1 MRHVFISYAR
11 KDGLAFAEKLD
22 STLPHHGF
30 STWRDKRE
38 IDPTQDFTAE
48 IEKAIEASS
57 YIVACI
63 TPDVRR
69 ENSFVR
75 REIAYAQVMNKPILV
90 ARFHDVTPP
99 IAVVNHT
106 WIDFF
111 KGWEIGYRQLCELLG
126 IPSEHFQAPAPSE
139 ATDPHKPYLEMLY
152 RQIVRYLDKTVF
164 SILPGQATSTPLI
177 SLHADTTPDAV
188 SAPETTDVEALPMAF
203 FDMAGIDEPAQ
214 PNFASLHDAFNA
226 YNGRLL
232 LLGDPGSGKTTTLM
246 AFARDAVVRRLDDIT
261 APLPILAP
269 IAAWDAD
276 AETPLVEWLGGLIP
290 ALQSDLSHILDPGR
304 ALLLLDGLDE
314 LGEQR
319 EAADDRGGTDQT
331 DPRLRFSAILPSNN
345 QIIVTCRVQEYGT
358 LSEKLALDGAITL
371 KSLSDVQMQT
381 YLSDLPALWGA
392 LQRDAQLREVAR
404 TPLLLSLFTYAF
416 AGLDLQAEDLH
427 TLEPG
432 DLRDRIFETYVSRRY
447 EHERR
452 KPNAQIPYSLED
464 LFDILGKLAAQDVVG
479 FFFGAPE
486 NILIM
491 RDFDRVVDA
500 HKIAEFIEFAIR
512 LNLLISI
519 DAQMFRFAHLMLRDY
534 FAFRYGSIRGNI
546 GRYQFAYL
554 ALGRLG
560 GSRAVDLLIEFLG
573 DDSLSVYARGEAA
586 TALGWLRD
594 KRATPHLIAMI
605 GDEAVEIRQKV
616 TRALARIADP
626 AAIDSLIAALKDVNP
641 VVRGNA
647 VRALGSIGDMR
658 AVPALEAALND
669 KTVTTFSLERGE
681 LRVSDLAAEALAR
694 IND

>member
-11 KDGLAFAEKLD
+11 KDGLPFAEKLD
-22 STLPHHGF
+22 STLPHEGF
-30 STWRDKRE
+30 MTWRDKRE

-111 KGWEIGYRQLCELLG
+111 KGWETGYQQLCELLG

-139 ATDPHKPYLEMLY
+139 TPDPHKPYLEMLY

-164 SILPGQATSTPLI
+164 SILPGQASTPLI
-177 SLHADTTPDAV
+177 SLDAQNTPDAV
-188 SAPETTDVEALPMAF
+188 AATSDVEALPMAF
-203 FDMAGIDEPAQ
+203 FDMAGINEPTQ
-214 PNFASLHDAFNA
+214 PNYGSLHDAFSA
-226 YNGRLL
+226 HKGRLL

-261 APLPILAP
+261 ALLPTLAP
-269 IAAWDAD
+269 IAAWDAN
-276 AETPLVEWLGGLIP
+276 AETPLAEWLGDLIP
-290 ALQSDLSHILDPGR
+290 ALQSDLPHLLETGR
-304 ALLLLDGLDE
+304 TLLLLDGLDE

-319 EAADDRGGTDQT
+319 EAADDRGGTGQT
-331 DPRLRFSAILPSNN
+331 DPRLRFSAILPANN

-358 LSEKLALDGAITL
+358 LGEKLALNGAITL
-371 KSLSDVQMQT
+371 KALNDGQMQT
-381 YLSDLPALWGA
+381 YLSDLPVLWSA

-416 AGLDLQAEDLH
+416 AGLDLQAEALH
-427 TLEPG
+427 TLEQG
-432 DLRDRIFETYVSRRY
+432 ALRDKIFETYVSRRY

-452 KPNAQIPYSLED
+452 KPNAQMPYSLTD
-464 LFDILGKLAAQDVVG
+464 LLDILGKLAAQDVVG

-486 NILIM
+486 NILVM

-500 HKIAEFIEFAIR
+500 HKIAEFVEFAIR

-534 FAFRYGSIRGNI
+534 FAFRYGSVGGNI
-546 GRYQFAYL
+546 GRYQFSYL

-560 GSRAVDLLIEFLG
+560 DLRALDLLIGFLN
-573 DDSLSVYARGEAA
+573 DDSLSVYARSEAA

-605 GDEAVEIRQKV
+605 GSEAVEVRQKV

-626 AAIDSLIAALKDVNP
+626 AAIEPLIAALKDVNP

-647 VRALGSIGDMR
+647 VRALGSIGDTR
-658 AVPALEAALND
+658 AIPALEAALND

-681 LRVSDLAAEALAR
+681 LRVSDLATEALASIKR
-694 IND
+694 LG

>member
-11 KDGLAFAEKLD
+11 KDGLRFAEKLD
-22 STLPHHGF
+22 STLPQQGF
-30 STWRDKRE
+30 TTWRDKRE

-48 IEKAIEASS
+48 IEKAIESS
-57 YIVACI
+57 TYIVACI

-90 ARFHDVTPP
+90 ARFQDVTPP
-99 IAVVNHT
+99 IAIVNHT

-111 KGWEIGYRQLCELLG
+111 KGWEAGYRQLCALLG
-126 IPSEHFQAPAPSE
+126 IPADNFEAPAPSE
-139 ATDPHKPYLEMLY
+139 AADPHKPYLEMLY
-152 RQIVRYLDKTVF
+152 RQVVRYLDKTVF
-164 SILPGQATSTPLI
+164 SVLPGQISTPLI
-177 SLHADTTPDAV
+177 SLRAYTTSDAV
-188 SAPETTDVEALPMAF
+188 AASETNDVEALPMAF
-203 FDMAGIDEPAQ
+203 FDMAGINETQQ
-214 PNFASLHDAFNA
+214 PNFVSLHDAYKA

-246 AFARDAVVRRLDDIT
+246 AFARDAVARRLDDLT
-261 APLPILAP
+261 QPLPILAP

-276 AETPLVEWLGGLIP
+276 TETPLTEWLGDLIP
-290 ALQSDLSHILDPGR
+290 ALQADISNILNEGH
-304 ALLLLDGLDE
+304 ALLLFDGLDE

-319 EAADDRGGTDQT
+319 EASDDRGNTQQT
-331 DPRLRFSAILPSNN
+331 DPRLRFSAILPANN
-345 QIIVTCRVQEYGT
+345 QIIVTCRAQEYTT
-358 LSEKLALDGAITL
+358 LAEKLALNGAITL
-371 KSLSDVQMQT
+371 KPLDDGQMQT
-381 YLSDLPALWGA
+381 YLSDLPALWTA
-392 LQRDAQLREVAR
+392 LQRDTQLREVAR

-416 AGLDLQAEDLH
+416 AGLDLQAEQLH
-427 TLEPG
+427 TLGQG

-452 KPNAQIPYSLED
+452 KPNAQMPYSLED

-479 FFFGAPE
+479 YLFNAPE
-486 NILIM
+486 NILVM
-491 RDFDRVVDA
+491 RDFDRVVDT

-534 FAFRYGSIRGNI
+534 LAFRYASVADNI
-546 GRYQFAYL
+546 GRYQFTYL

-560 GSRAVDLLIEFLG
+560 DLRALELLIGFLN
-573 DDSLSVYARGEAA
+573 DERLSVYARGEAA

-605 GDEAVEIRQKV
+605 GSETVEIRQKV

-626 AAIDSLIAALKDVNP
+626 AALEALVAALNDVNP

-647 VRALGSIGDMR
+647 VRALGNIGDTR

-669 KTVTTFSLERGE
+669 KSVTTFSLERGE
-681 LRVSDLAAEALAR
+681 LRVSDLATEALSNIKR
-694 IND
+694 